1 MSSGRQE
8 QFTQQHERLWQQFEA
23 VLDYQ
28 SLPWRHKRSAKQP
41 EAMDLPTTY
50 RQICQHYA
58 LANSRMYSP
67 ILVDRLNRMVVRGHQ
82 ALYGSRSHFLKSI
95 LSFFAS
101 EFPQLVRQEWRV
113 MLGATALFYVPLI
126 VMIVLIQ
133 VKPELVFSVLDNQM
147 VSSVESMY
155 DPDNRVLGRE
165 READSDLAMFGFYI
179 RNNTSI
185 GFQVFAGGMLFG
197 IGTLFFMIFNGV
209 YIGAVAGHLTHVGFI
224 ETFWGF
230 VSGHSAFELTAIV
243 ISGAAGLKLAMALIA
258 PGRKTRIRALID
270 NGKTSIKIMYGA
282 VALFIM
288 AAFVEAFWS
297 SMTLDV
303 GIKYAVAAAL
313 WSLVIAYFWLVGR
326 GSSNAA

>member
-1 MSSGRQE
+1 
-8 QFTQQHERLWQQFEA
+8 
-23 VLDYQ
+23 
-28 SLPWRHKRSAKQP
+28 
-41 EAMDLPTTY
+41 
-50 RQICQHYA
+50 
-58 LANSRMYSP
+58 MYSP
-67 ILVDRLNRMVVRGHQ
+67 ILVERLNRMVVRGHQ

-113 MLGATALFYVPLI
+113 MAVATALFYVPLI
-126 VMIVLIQ
+126 LMITLTQ
-133 VKPELVFSVLDNQM
+133 LKPELVFSVLDNQT

-155 DPDNRVLGRE
+155 NPENRVLGRE

-179 RNNTSI
+179 RNNTGI

-197 IGTLFFMIFNGV
+197 IGTLFFMLFNGV
-209 YIGAVAGHLTHVGFI
+209 YIGAVAGHLTHLGFND
-224 ETFWGF
+224 TFWGF
-230 VSGHSAFELTAIV
+230 VSGHSSFELTAIV

-270 NGKTSIKIMYGA
+270 NGKVGIKIMYGA
-282 VALFIM
+282 ATLFIM

-303 GIKYAVAAAL
+303 GIKYAVAAVL
-313 WSLVIAYFWLVGR
+313 WSLVIAYFSLVGR
-326 GSSNAA
+326 GSSHAA